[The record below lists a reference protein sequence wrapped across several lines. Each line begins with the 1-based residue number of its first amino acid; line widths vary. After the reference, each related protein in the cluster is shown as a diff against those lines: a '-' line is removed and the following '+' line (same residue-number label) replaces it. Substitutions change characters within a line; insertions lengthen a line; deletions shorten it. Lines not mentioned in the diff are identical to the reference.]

1 MQLGEVI
8 GRVSSTQK
16 MESLRGMTMVII
28 HQLSPEGNRQGGTLV
43 AVDPI
48 GVGDG
53 QRVIY
58 MTGGAATKA
67 LEAYKRPGVAV
78 DAAIVAIVD
87 TVSLRK

>member
-16 MESLRGMTMVII
+16 METLRGLTMVII
-28 HQLSPEGNRQGGTLV
+28 HQVSPEGNRQGGTLV

-48 GVGDG
+48 GVGEG

-58 MTGGAATKA
+58 MTGGAATRA
-67 LEAYKRPGVAV
+67 LESYKRMGTAV
-78 DAAIVAIVD
+78 DAAIVGIVD
-87 TVSLRK
+87 SVSLRK

>member
-16 MESLRGMTMVII
+16 METLRGLTLVIV
-28 HQLSPEGNRQGGTLV
+28 HQLGPDGSRQGGTLV

-58 MTGGAATKA
+58 MTGGAATRA
-67 LEAYKRPGVAV
+67 LEAYKKTGIAV

-87 TVSLRK
+87 SVSLRK